1 MEFWSTIVGLLR
13 RPKVIVP
20 VVLAALT
27 LGALAFMGTPV
38 TYVSSTTMVLT
49 TTQYGGSESLNPTEP
64 TPLTN
69 PMLNFNSS
77 LQTTSGILIQSISTR
92 EALTELGARGG
103 STRLI
108 VNDGRT
114 NPGLLGLDGPFLYV
128 EGRSV
133 SRDDARRVVV
143 DAQEMLR
150 KRLSEWQ
157 RDLNAPEK
165 TYVSLV
171 DVVSPT
177 APEVDAGRPIRL
189 GAVAF
194 LLGFLLALGIAYFRH
209 VTRARRRA
217 RVTAAAPAGPR
228 PTVARPKVRR
238 PTFPRP
244 VGPADLDRGARV
256 GVPLVSERELEPTI
270 VATPLRRSPEPVA
283 VAAMAGRDAPAD
295 PVAGRPG
302 AEPGLPH
309 VPLKVNGRS
318 RRR

>member
-13 RPKVIVP
+13 RPKVVVP
-20 VVLAALT
+20 ILLAALV
-27 LGALAFMGTPV
+27 LGAVAFMGTPV

-49 TTQYGGSESLNPTEP
+49 TTQYGGSESTDPTEP

-77 LQTTSGILIQSISTR
+77 LATTSGILIQSISTK
-92 EALTELGARGG
+92 EALKELGASGG

-108 VNDGRT
+108 INDGRT
-114 NPGLLGLDGPFLYV
+114 NPELLGLDGPFLYV

-133 SRDDARRVVV
+133 SQEDARRVVE
-143 DAQEMLR
+143 DAQKMLR
-150 KRLSEWQ
+150 KKLSEWQ
-157 RDLNAPEK
+157 RDLNAPQK
-165 TYVSLV
+165 TYVTLV

-177 APEVDAGRPIRL
+177 VPEVDAGRPIRL

-194 LLGFLLALGIAYFRH
+194 ILGILLGLGIAYFRH

-217 RVTAAAPAGPR
+217 RATAAPAGPR
-228 PTVARPKVRR
+228 PTIPPPARA
-238 PTFPRP
+238 
-244 VGPADLDRGARV
+244 ADPDDGARV
-256 GVPLVSERELEPTI
+256 GFPPVAEREPEPTI
-270 VATPLRRSPEPVA
+270 VATPLRHSPEPVT
-283 VAAMAGRDAPAD
+283 VKAMARKGPAY
-295 PVAGRPG
+295 PVAGRPK
-302 AEPGLPH
+302 AERGMPH